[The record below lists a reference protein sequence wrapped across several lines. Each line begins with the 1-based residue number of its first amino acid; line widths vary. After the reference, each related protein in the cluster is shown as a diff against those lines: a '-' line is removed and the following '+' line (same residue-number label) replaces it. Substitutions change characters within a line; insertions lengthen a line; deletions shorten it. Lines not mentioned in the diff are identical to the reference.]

1 VRVGYPKCRKITSVE
16 NSCEIGESV
25 VSIESGLLPLW
36 FVYSL
41 LIPCALVLSWALW
54 RVNWTALKEQPL
66 LQHVF
71 YSACVAL
78 AVLWSIRAGLSSG
91 LGIHFMGLTAATL
104 VMGWPLALIAGALG
118 LLGVSVLGLEAY
130 SAFGVNFM
138 VSVALPVLTSYWVL
152 NLVQRK
158 LPANPFVYIFLCG
171 FFNGAIAILTVACVT
186 SLMLGLLDVYSWD
199 AVYEE
204 YFQYLPLMLFPEA
217 FINGMVVAG
226 VMGTFPHLLSS
237 FNVDKYFSDD

>member
-1 VRVGYPKCRKITSVE
+1 M
-16 NSCEIGESV
+16 
-25 VSIESGLLPLW
+25 SIESELLPAW
-36 FVYSL
+36 FMYL
-41 LIPCALVLSWALW
+41 LFLPTGFVLLWALW
-54 RVNWTALKEQPL
+54 RVNWLALKEQSV

-71 YSACVAL
+71 YSACLAL

-104 VMGWPLALIAGALG
+104 VMGWPLALLSGAIG
-118 LLGVSVLGLEAY
+118 LLCVTIIGLESYAGF
-130 SAFGVNFM
+130 AVNFM
-138 VSVALPVLTSYWVL
+138 VSVALPVATSYGVL
-152 NLVQRK
+152 TLVQRK

-171 FFNGAIAILTVACVT
+171 FFNGAIAILAVACTT
-186 SLMLGLLDVYSWD
+186 SLMLGLLQVYSWE

-204 YFQYLPLMLFPEA
+204 YFMYLPLMIFPEA
-217 FINGMVVAG
+217 FINGMIVAG

>member
-1 VRVGYPKCRKITSVE
+1 VGVGYRKCRKITSVE
-16 NSCEIGESV
+16 RRCNYGESV

-41 LIPCALVLSWALW
+41 FLPAALILFWALW
-54 RVNWTALKEQPL
+54 RVNWLALKQEPL

-104 VMGWPLALIAGALG
+104 VMGWPLALIAGAIG
-118 LLGVSVLGLEAY
+118 LLGVSIIGLEAY
-130 SAFGVNFM
+130 SAFAVNFII
-138 VSVALPVLTSYWVL
+138 SVALPVLTSYWVL
-152 NLVQRK
+152 KLVQRK

-171 FFNGAIAILTVACVT
+171 FFNGAIAILCVACTT
-186 SLMLGLLDVYSWD
+186 SLMLGLLEVYAWE

-226 VMGTFPHLLSS
+226 VMGTFPYLLSS
-237 FNVDKYFSDD
+237 FNVEKYFSDD

>member
-1 VRVGYPKCRKITSVE
+1 M
-16 NSCEIGESV
+16 
-25 VSIESGLLPLW
+25 SIESGLLPVW
-36 FVYSL
+36 FIYLLFLPSL
-41 LIPCALVLSWALW
+41 LIIGWALW
-54 RVNWTALKEQPL
+54 HVNWVALKDQSL

-71 YSACVAL
+71 YSACLAL

-104 VMGWPLALIAGALG
+104 VMGWPLALIAGGIG
-118 LLGVSVLGLEAY
+118 LLCVTIIGLESYAG
-130 SAFGVNFM
+130 FGVNY
-138 VSVALPVLTSYWVL
+138 VISIALPVFTSYWVL
-152 NLVQRK
+152 KFVQRK

-171 FFNGAIAILTVACVT
+171 FFNGAIAILAVACVT
-186 SLMLGLLDVYSWD
+186 SLMLGALQVYTWD

-204 YFQYLPLMLFPEA
+204 YFMYLPLMLFPEA

>member
-1 VRVGYPKCRKITSVE
+1 MY
-16 NSCEIGESV
+16 
-25 VSIESGLLPLW
+25 LLFLPTG
-36 FVYSL
+36 FVL
-41 LIPCALVLSWALW
+41 LWALW
-54 RVNWTALKEQPL
+54 RVNWLALKEQSV

-71 YSACVAL
+71 YSACLAL

-104 VMGWPLALIAGALG
+104 VMGWPLALLSGAIG
-118 LLGVSVLGLEAY
+118 LLCVTIIGLESYAGF
-130 SAFGVNFM
+130 AVNFM
-138 VSVALPVLTSYWVL
+138 VSVALPVATSYGVL
-152 NLVQRK
+152 TLVQRK

-171 FFNGAIAILTVACVT
+171 FFNGAIAILAVACTT
-186 SLMLGLLDVYSWD
+186 SLMLGLLQVYSWE

-204 YFQYLPLMLFPEA
+204 YFMYLPLMIFPEA

>member
-1 VRVGYPKCRKITSVE
+1 MY
-16 NSCEIGESV
+16 
-25 VSIESGLLPLW
+25 LLFLPTG
-36 FVYSL
+36 FVL
-41 LIPCALVLSWALW
+41 LWALW
-54 RVNWTALKEQPL
+54 RVNWLALKEQSV

-71 YSACVAL
+71 YSACLAL

-104 VMGWPLALIAGALG
+104 VMGWPLALLSGAIG
-118 LLGVSVLGLEAY
+118 LLCMTIIGLESYAGF
-130 SAFGVNFM
+130 AVNFM
-138 VSVALPVLTSYWVL
+138 VSVALPVATSYGVL
-152 NLVQRK
+152 TLVQRK

-171 FFNGAIAILTVACVT
+171 FFNGAIAILAVACTT
-186 SLMLGLLDVYSWD
+186 SLMLGLLQVYSWE

-204 YFQYLPLMLFPEA
+204 YFMYLPLMIFPEA

>member
-1 VRVGYPKCRKITSVE
+1 M
-16 NSCEIGESV
+16 
-25 VSIESGLLPLW
+25 SIESELLPAW
-36 FVYSL
+36 FMYL
-41 LIPCALVLSWALW
+41 LFLPTGFVLLLALW
-54 RVNWTALKEQPL
+54 RVNWLALKEQSV

-71 YSACVAL
+71 YSACLAL

-104 VMGWPLALIAGALG
+104 VMGWPLALLSGAIG
-118 LLGVSVLGLEAY
+118 LLCVTIIGLESYAGF
-130 SAFGVNFM
+130 AVNFM
-138 VSVALPVLTSYWVL
+138 VSVALPVATSYGVL
-152 NLVQRK
+152 TLVQRK

-171 FFNGAIAILTVACVT
+171 FFNGAIAILAVACTT
-186 SLMLGLLDVYSWD
+186 SLMLGLLQVYSWE

-204 YFQYLPLMLFPEA
+204 YFMYLPLMIFPEA

>member
-1 VRVGYPKCRKITSVE
+1 
-16 NSCEIGESV
+16 
-25 VSIESGLLPLW
+25 VSIESELLPAW
-36 FVYSL
+36 FMYL
-41 LIPCALVLSWALW
+41 LFLPTGLVLLWALW
-54 RVNWTALKEQPL
+54 RVNWLALKEQSV

-71 YSACVAL
+71 YSACLAL

-104 VMGWPLALIAGALG
+104 VMGWPLALLSGAIG
-118 LLGVSVLGLEAY
+118 LLCVTIIGLESYAGF
-130 SAFGVNFM
+130 AVNFM
-138 VSVALPVLTSYWVL
+138 VSVALPVATSYGVL
-152 NLVQRK
+152 TLVQRK

-171 FFNGAIAILTVACVT
+171 FFNGAIAILAVACTT
-186 SLMLGLLDVYSWD
+186 SLMLGLLQVYSWE

-204 YFQYLPLMLFPEA
+204 YFMYLPLMIFPEA

>member
-1 VRVGYPKCRKITSVE
+1 M
-16 NSCEIGESV
+16 
-25 VSIESGLLPLW
+25 SIESELLPAW
-36 FVYSL
+36 FMYL
-41 LIPCALVLSWALW
+41 LFLPTGLVLLWALW
-54 RVNWTALKEQPL
+54 RVNWLALKEQSV

-71 YSACVAL
+71 YSACLAL

-104 VMGWPLALIAGALG
+104 VMGWPLALLSGAIG
-118 LLGVSVLGLEAY
+118 LLCVTIIGLESYAGF
-130 SAFGVNFM
+130 AVNFM
-138 VSVALPVLTSYWVL
+138 VSVALPVATSYGVL
-152 NLVQRK
+152 TLVQRK

-171 FFNGAIAILTVACVT
+171 FFNGAIAILAVACTT
-186 SLMLGLLDVYSWD
+186 SLMLGLLQVYSWE

-204 YFQYLPLMLFPEA
+204 YFMYLPLMIFPEA

>member
-1 VRVGYPKCRKITSVE
+1 MGVGYRKCRKITSVE
-16 NSCEIGESV
+16 SASNYGESV
-25 VSIESGLLPLW
+25 VSIESGLLPIW

-41 LIPCALVLSWALW
+41 FLPSALILSWALY
-54 RVNWTALKEQPL
+54 RVNWQALRDQSV

-118 LLGVSVLGLEAY
+118 LLGVSIIGLEAY
-130 SAFGVNFM
+130 SAFAVNFV
-138 VSVALPVLTSYWVL
+138 VSVALPVCTSYWVL
-152 NLVQRK
+152 RFVQYK

-171 FFNGAIAILTVACVT
+171 FFNGAIAILCVACVT
-186 SLMLGLLDVYSWD
+186 SFMLGLLDVYSWD

-237 FNVDKYFSDD
+237 FNVEKYFSDD

>member
-1 VRVGYPKCRKITSVE
+1 M
-16 NSCEIGESV
+16 
-25 VSIESGLLPLW
+25 SIESGLLPAW
-36 FVYSL
+36 FIYL
-41 LIPCALVLSWALW
+41 LFIPSALILGWALW
-54 RVNWTALKEQPL
+54 RVNWLALKEQSL

-71 YSACVAL
+71 YSACLAL
-78 AVLWSIRAGLSSG
+78 AILWSIRAGLSSG

-104 VMGWPLALIAGALG
+104 VMGWPLAIIAGAIG
-118 LLGVSVLGLEAY
+118 LLCVTIIGLESYTGFA
-130 SAFGVNFM
+130 VNF
-138 VSVALPVLTSYWVL
+138 VISVVLPVLTSFAVL
-152 NLVQRK
+152 QLVQRK

-171 FFNGAIAILTVACVT
+171 FFNGAFAILAVACTT
-186 SLMLGLLDVYSWD
+186 SVMLVLLQVYSWE

-204 YFQYLPLMLFPEA
+204 YFMYLPLMLFPEA

>member
-1 VRVGYPKCRKITSVE
+1 M
-16 NSCEIGESV
+16 
-25 VSIESGLLPLW
+25 SIESGLLPAW
-36 FVYSL
+36 FIYL
-41 LIPCALVLSWALW
+41 LFIPSVIILGWAVW
-54 RVNWTALKEQPL
+54 RVNWLALKEQPL

-71 YSACVAL
+71 YSACLAL
-78 AVLWSIRAGLSSG
+78 AILWSIRAGLSSG

-104 VMGWPLALIAGALG
+104 VMGWPLALIAGAIG
-118 LLGVSVLGLEAY
+118 LLCVTLIGLENY
-130 SAFGVNFM
+130 GGFGVNFII
-138 VSVALPVLTSYWVL
+138 SVALPVFTSFAVL
-152 NLVQRK
+152 KMVQRK

-171 FFNGAIAILTVACVT
+171 FFNGAISILAVACVT
-186 SLMLGLLDVYSWD
+186 SAMLGLLQVYSWE

-204 YFQYLPLMLFPEA
+204 YFMYLPLMLFPEA

>member
-1 VRVGYPKCRKITSVE
+1 M
-16 NSCEIGESV
+16 
-25 VSIESGLLPLW
+25 SIESGLIPLW
-36 FVYSL
+36 FVYLMYLPCIGIL
-41 LIPCALVLSWALW
+41 LWALC
-54 RVNWTALKEQPL
+54 RVNWTALKHESI

-118 LLGVSVLGLEAY
+118 LLGVSILGLEAFDGF
-130 SAFGVNFM
+130 AVNFM

-152 NLVQRK
+152 TLVQNK

-171 FFNGAIAILTVACVT
+171 FFNGAVSILAVACTT
-186 SLMLGLLDVYSWD
+186 SLMLGLLEVYSWD

-226 VMGTFPHLLSS
+226 VMGTFPYLLSS
-237 FNVDKYFSDD
+237 FNVEKYFSDD